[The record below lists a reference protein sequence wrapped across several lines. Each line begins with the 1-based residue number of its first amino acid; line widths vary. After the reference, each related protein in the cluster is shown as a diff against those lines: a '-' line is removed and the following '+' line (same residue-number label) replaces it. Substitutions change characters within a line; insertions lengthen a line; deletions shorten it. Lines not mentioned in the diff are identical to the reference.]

1 MKKVRFLGNIYGY
14 GQSFD
19 GAVFDKK
26 GIAPTLKASAS
37 HGPVKIIVKNI
48 KKDKIK
54 K

>member
-1 MKKVRFLGNIYGY
+1 MKKVIFLGNVYGY

-37 HGPVKIIVKNI
+37 HGPSKIIVR

-54 K
+54 NEK